1 MWQHHD
7 RREDT
12 NLRRIG
18 CQERHDRQLLK
29 TLPGIRPCKRSV
41 LAVWVSGGDVPRD
54 NNMIRDS
61 DDVKTQ
67 LFTSLDETNQGVG
80 RRTRTPRCYAKSELQ
95 SIVSICVPIVRQTRT
110 EALWQVGFLR
120 AGKVSIAGKVQV

>member
-67 LFTSLDETNQGVG
+67 LFASLDETNQGVG
-80 RRTRTPRCYAKSELQ
+80 RRTRTPRCHAKSEFHAY
-95 SIVSICVPIVRQTRT
+95 VSYRFLILGNTSPET
-110 EALWQVGFLR
+110 LWLGLLR
-120 AGKVSIAGKVQV
+120 AGQVSIAGNVQV